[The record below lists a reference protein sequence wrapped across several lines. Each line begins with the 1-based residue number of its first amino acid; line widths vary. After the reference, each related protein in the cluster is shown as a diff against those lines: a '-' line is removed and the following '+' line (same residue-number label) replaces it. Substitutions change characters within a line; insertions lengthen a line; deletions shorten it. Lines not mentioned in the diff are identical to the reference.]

1 MSHSNNPLRNHN
13 DDRQHDDQMTDP
25 LDAVLLAEF
34 NSVEQLRPS
43 SGFALSVMDAIHE
56 EAVVPPPIPFPWKR
70 FLPGAIAVP
79 CALVAFVIWATRHSS
94 APAAAGNFAVALPSL
109 NSVDSMLSWIAL
121 ALMLTLIAI
130 LSSFRMAN
138 GRSR

>member
-1 MSHSNNPLRNHN
+1 MSHTNNPLRN
-13 DDRQHDDQMTDP
+13 QSDDQMRDP
-25 LDAVLLAEF
+25 LDAILLAEF

-43 SGFALSVMDAIHE
+43 SGFAHSVMDAIHE

-79 CALVAFVIWATRHSS
+79 CALVAFVIWAARHYST
-94 APAAAGNFAVALPSL
+94 AAVGNFTLALHSL
-109 NSVDSMLSWIAL
+109 VSVDSTISWIA
-121 ALMLTLIAI
+121 MSFVLTLIAV

-138 GRSR
+138 GRSH